1 MWSFGLENGYVVFMT
16 TTGKMFTDASRG
28 CRRGE
33 WRVVVPGTTW
43 KHIAATIDCTN
54 KKTTAVSLFVDGK
67 MVKEAKIASP
77 EREPLGGRGCVT

>member
-1 MWSFGLENGYVVFMT
+1 M
-16 TTGKMFTDASRG
+16 
-28 CRRGE
+28 
-33 WRVVVPGTTW
+33 VPGNTW

-67 MVKEAKIASP
+67 MVKEAEIASP